1 MSSNIFITNREYQES
16 IEKKIQSISPSER
29 EDMQK
34 ILQKIVETSIQNREF
49 RGEKTISLY
58 AR

>member
-16 IEKKIQSISPSER
+16 IEKKILSISPSER